1 MTKIQDSF
9 KKMGYEEALESDK
22 EALEWI
28 TKHKGQFGHF
38 IGGRFTKPKNLFK
51 TINPFNKKE
60 IAKVSQ
66 GTIADIK
73 KSVQAARHGLEKWQS
88 IGSFQRSKYLYA
100 IARYI
105 QKESRTISVLES
117 MENGKSIRESRDI
130 DIPLAARHFYYHAG

>member
-9 KKMGYEEALESDK
+9 KKMVYEEALESDK

-38 IGGRFTKPKNLFK
+38 VGGRFTKPKNLFK

-66 GTIADIK
+66 GTITDIK
-73 KSVQAARHGLEKWQS
+73 NSVKIARSGLEKWQS
-88 IGSFQRSKYLYA
+88 LSCFQRSKYLYA

-117 MENGKSIRESRDI
+117 LENVFG
-130 DIPLAARHFYYHAG
+130 

>member
-9 KKMGYEEALESDK
+9 MKMGYEEALESDK

-28 TKHKGQFGHF
+28 TEHKGQFGHF

-66 GTIADIK
+66 GTITDIK
-73 KSVQAARHGLEKWQS
+73 NSVKVARTGLENWQS
-88 IGSFQRSKYLYA
+88 LSLSLIH
-100 IARYI
+100 
-105 QKESRTISVLES
+105 ISEPT
-117 MENGKSIRESRDI
+117 R
-130 DIPLAARHFYYHAG
+130 PY